1 MQLSQNMIVE
11 CKFKLNTWWNYK
23 QLFYEG
29 LTALAAL
36 VNTLDPDIYWP

>member
-1 MQLSQNMIVE
+1 MELPV
-11 CKFKLNTWWNYK
+11 CGYYK
-23 QLFYEG
+23 G

>member
-23 QLFYEG
+23 QLKSRR
-29 LTALAAL
+29 LK
-36 VNTLDPDIYWP
+36 